1 MQDAL
6 AITTTIAFLLL
17 LGLLASWTARK
28 LRIPD
33 GLLLLIIGIVAARI
47 SYKQIP
53 LIQFP
58 EVFLHSLAILGL
70 TMVAFD
76 SAARLRFREL
86 DTSHRNAARLA
97 FANALFMLVFFT
109 AAAKYLLGESW
120 LNSLLMAA
128 LLIGTSAE
136 HGLPRLESMI
146 STPLAVVLPFIALSL
161 IQLGATLPFALNIV
175 IGIGTGIFAGV
186 ILFKLIQHSHEKTYS
201 PLVLIL
207 AGLLS
212 YVLAERLGGS
222 GVLAAGALGLFLGNV
237 YAKQKITLLDGRLGN
252 ALTILAFI
260 LAGLLVDIPY
270 SIAFFITSGILFA
283 AYIALRFI
291 AALISMK
298 QGIHEM
304 VYMTLNAPKGSATAV
319 VLFALLAYP
328 IEGLNTILST
338 AFAIMAYSLI
348 LSFITNLAVRHE
360 NSTR

>member
-6 AITTTIAFLLL
+6 AITTSIAFLLL

-28 LRIPD
+28 LRIP
-33 GLLLLIIGIVAARI
+33 GALLLLIIGMIAARI
-47 SYKQIP
+47 NYKQIP
-53 LIQFP
+53 FIQFP
-58 EVFLHSLAILGL
+58 DVFLHGLAILGL
-70 TMVAFD
+70 AMVAFD

-97 FANALFMLVFFT
+97 FVNALFMLVFLT
-109 AAAKYLLGESW
+109 ASAKYLLGESL
-120 LNSLLMAA
+120 LNSILLAS

-136 HGLPRLESMI
+136 HGLLKLESMV

-161 IQLGATLPFALNIV
+161 IQLGATLPFAMNII

-186 ILFKLIQHSHEKTYS
+186 ILFKLIQHAHEKTYS
-201 PLVLIL
+201 PLVLII
-207 AGLLS
+207 AALLS

-222 GVLAAGALGLFLGNV
+222 GVLAAGALGIFLGNV
-237 YAKQKITLLDGRLGN
+237 YAKQKITLLDGRMGN

-270 SIAFFITSGILFA
+270 SAEFFITSGILFA
-283 AYIALRFI
+283 AYLVLRFV
-291 AALISMK
+291 AARISMK
-298 QGIHEM
+298 QSIHETI
-304 VYMTLNAPKGSATAV
+304 YMTLNAPKGNATAV
-319 VLFALLAYP
+319 VLFALLAYQ
-328 IEGLNTILST
+328 IEGLNAILST
-338 AFAIMAYSLI
+338 AFAIMAYSII